1 MHILTLI
8 HEFPPIGGGGGQ
20 AAKDLACSMAARGH
34 KISIITSHFK
44 DLELTTY
51 EDGIQV
57 NRLKSFRKDK
67 FRAGIVSLFGF
78 TLTAI
83 IAGIKYIKNEKP
95 DLIHAHF
102 AVPAGAAGLIISW
115 ICGLK
120 YIITAHLGDIPGGAP
135 EKTKN
140 WFRWIYPFTTIIWKR
155 ATKVV
160 AVSKFSKELA
170 EQYYP
175 VDIDVIHNGVDL
187 SIKPNIQVSVNDPV
201 KIIFA
206 GRLVQ
211 QKNPLQIIK
220 TLSEIKHLRW
230 DCTIIGDGILY
241 VETEKEVIHQGL
253 KNQIQFTGWITPDEV
268 LQIITDSD
276 ILFMPSL
283 SEGMPIIGVQ
293 ALAAGLVLLVSDIG
307 GFRDLVDHGENGY
320 LVSQIEDYSRYLTK
334 ILDDPREIVRLKT
347 NSRRKSQDFTMSN
360 ITDKYES
367 CFMEIIKR
375 EDT

>member
-20 AAKDLACSMAARGH
+20 AAKDLACSLAARGH
-34 KISIITSHFK
+34 KISIITSYIK

-67 FRAGIVSLFGF
+67 FRAGIISLFCF

-102 AVPAGAAGLIISW
+102 AVPAGAVGLIISW
-115 ICGLK
+115 LFGLK

-175 VDIDVIHNGVDL
+175 VDIDVIHNGVDI
-187 SIKPNIQVSVNDPV
+187 SINPNIQVSVNDPV

-220 TLSEIKHLRW
+220 TLSEIKYLRW
-230 DCTIIGDGILY
+230 ECTIIGDGILY
-241 VETEKEVIHQGL
+241 GETEKEVIHQGL
-253 KNQIQFTGWITPDEV
+253 ANQIQFTGWITPDEV
-268 LQIITDSD
+268 LQILTDSD

-334 ILDDPREIVRLKT
+334 MIDDPREIVRLKT

-360 ITDKYES
+360 ITDKYER
-367 CFMEIIKR
+367 CFLEMIKK